1 MQIILLEKIHG
12 LGDLGETVT
21 VKAGYAR
28 NFLLPQQKALPASKA
43 NLAKY
48 EAQRAE
54 LEANMAEARTAAEK
68 LSEQLKDTT
77 VELVRAAS
85 ETGQLYGSVKPRDVV
100 NWLTENKNVTVERA
114 QVLIGE
120 PIKEIG
126 EHTINLALH
135 ADVVLPITVTVKR
148 QTN

>member
-43 NLAKY
+43 NLEKY